1 LPKSPIC
8 LFSSRTPPPRA
19 DADANTRAA
28 YAKKLLEIDPSID
41 NITLDSIA
49 NAKITSHR
57 QLFAFMMKLP
67 LQAHVAEPAVQQIM
81 RALASQG
88 FIASLNAI
96 DGGIVKCKYH
106 YQPVLYS
113 LRSLALVDSP
123 RLCPHISFALAAD
136 EFGQQPPTALAWM
149 DALGISEKKEWMV
162 KSAGKSSFISINGK
176 RRDVPTNKSKVS
188 AHKNEAA
195 RQMLEIQKGLDAL
208 FEIIPLYLDAAAFA
222 EIGDKLVAR
231 RADDK
236 KDADNAANTST
247 VKKQRIREAAA
258 AAAAVAKLEMAAAL
272 ADLDGASATS
282 ILLAATAAEDDADG
296 IEDRRRDDRMLD
308 DDDDEQDGDDN
319 DVDQQD

>member
-1 LPKSPIC
+1 MS
-8 LFSSRTPPPRA
+8 LFVSNTTA
-19 DADANTRAA
+19 DADSNARAA
-28 YAKKLLEIDPSID
+28 YAKKLLEIDPSIS
-41 NITLDSIA
+41 NNTLDAIA
-49 NAKITSHR
+49 KEGITSHQ
-57 QLFAFMMKLP
+57 QLYQFMMGVTFGNHRTNLE
-67 LQAHVAEPAVQQIM
+67 LQQVM

-162 KSAGKSSFISINGK
+162 ESAGKSSFISINGK
-176 RRDVPTNKSKVS
+176 RLDVPTNKSKVS

-308 DDDDEQDGDDN
+308 DDDDEQDDN
-319 DVDQQD
+319 EQDDVDQQD

>member
-1 LPKSPIC
+1 
-8 LFSSRTPPPRA
+8 
-19 DADANTRAA
+19 
-28 YAKKLLEIDPSID
+28 
-41 NITLDSIA
+41 
-49 NAKITSHR
+49 
-57 QLFAFMMKLP
+57 
-67 LQAHVAEPAVQQIM
+67 
-81 RALASQG
+81 
-88 FIASLNAI
+88 
-96 DGGIVKCKYH
+96 
-106 YQPVLYS
+106 
-113 LRSLALVDSP
+113 
-123 RLCPHISFALAAD
+123 
-136 EFGQQPPTALAWM
+136 M

-176 RRDVPTNKSKVS
+176 RLDVPTNKSKVS

>member
-1 LPKSPIC
+1 
-8 LFSSRTPPPRA
+8 
-19 DADANTRAA
+19 
-28 YAKKLLEIDPSID
+28 
-41 NITLDSIA
+41 
-49 NAKITSHR
+49 
-57 QLFAFMMKLP
+57 
-67 LQAHVAEPAVQQIM
+67 
-81 RALASQG
+81 
-88 FIASLNAI
+88 
-96 DGGIVKCKYH
+96 
-106 YQPVLYS
+106 
-113 LRSLALVDSP
+113 
-123 RLCPHISFALAAD
+123 
-136 EFGQQPPTALAWM
+136 M

-162 KSAGKSSFISINGK
+162 ESAGKSSFISINGK
-176 RRDVPTNKSKVS
+176 RLDVPTNKSKVS
-188 AHKNEAA
+188 AQKKEAA
-195 RQMLEIQKGLDAL
+195 QQMLEIQKGLDAL

-247 VKKQRIREAAA
+247 VKKQRIREAAAA